1 MKLSGVYAMYAMY
14 SLTASFALMGLSNAI
29 LDLLAAIAELKIYC
43 TTIGLKYEGIS
54 LPVSFDF
61 GECYPYELLAGLAQV
76 AVFCKAATCYNNPNP
91 DCTGGA
97 VPPLP
102 VPIVAGTILPNVA
115 DFVQLLGQ
123 GATCQ
128 RNGLS

>member
-1 MKLSGVYAMYAMY
+1 MRFK
-14 SLTASFALMGLSNAI
+14 NAFPTVVGFI
-29 LDLLAAIAELKIYC
+29 GINAVNSTLVQIAELAEYC
-43 TTIGLKYEGIS
+43 RT
-54 LPVSFDF
+54 VSPNTYVAVYYQNIATPITYDF
-61 GECYPYELLAGLAQV
+61 GQCYPYQLASGALAEV
-76 AVFCKAATCYNNPNP
+76 AVFCKTTTCYGNPNP

-97 VPPLP
+97 VPPVP
-102 VPIVAGTILPNVA
+102 VPLVAGTPLPNLL